1 MTVKDL
7 ARIQAAVATHWPE
20 VRYTETTGS
29 TNADMVKDGEAGM
42 VLIADEQTASKGR
55 LNRTWV
61 TPKGAQLA
69 MSMVIDAGQDPN
81 HFGLLSIA
89 PGVAVTDVIP
99 QARLKWPN
107 DVQIGGKK
115 IAGILSNLALPNVV
129 VGIGIN
135 VNFRPEQLPVDT
147 ATALNL
153 EGIDVDFDDFTIE
166 ILRAMGHRLGQW
178 QDRDPQLLA
187 DYRKVCST
195 IGQTVRMELHDRDVH
210 GVVDGINDNGEVI
223 IDGAAYS
230 VGDVHHLRPKQ

>member
-1 MTVKDL
+1 MTVQDL
-7 ARIQAAVATHWPE
+7 ARIQDAVADFWPK

>member
-1 MTVKDL
+1 
-7 ARIQAAVATHWPE
+7 
-20 VRYTETTGS
+20 
-29 TNADMVKDGEAGM
+29 
-42 VLIADEQTASKGR
+42 
-55 LNRTWV
+55 
-61 TPKGAQLA
+61 
-69 MSMVIDAGQDPN
+69 MSMVIDAGTDPN

-89 PGVAVTDVIP
+89 PGVAVTDVVP

-135 VNFRPEQLPVDT
+135 VNFREEQLPVDT

-210 GVVDGINDNGEVI
+210 GRVDGVNDNGEVI
-223 IDGAAYS
+223 IDGTAYS